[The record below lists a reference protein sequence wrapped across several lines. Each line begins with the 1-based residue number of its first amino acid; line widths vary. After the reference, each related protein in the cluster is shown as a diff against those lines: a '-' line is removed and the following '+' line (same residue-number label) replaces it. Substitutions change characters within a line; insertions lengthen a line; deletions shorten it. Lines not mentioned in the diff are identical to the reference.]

1 MAETVYSKVMKISK
15 GRAFENTWE
24 HQLWLAYMIG
34 REEATKEVSDRYKNW
49 IGRMR
54 EKAEKSRYRKFINDI
69 IDNDESCSFDR
80 RDYIYFPDYAQD
92 VSAELADDEY
102 IPPEAAG
109 QLTDQQKEMI
119 YREVKRSC
127 ATEDCRMQ
135 IDELLG
141 EGYSDNVPQ
150 EKIDEI
156 VDNYLDDHDS
166 SIAEN
171 DLWAAEITKILEEA

>member
-1 MAETVYSKVMKISK
+1 
-15 GRAFENTWE
+15 
-24 HQLWLAYMIG
+24 
-34 REEATKEVSDRYKNW
+34 
-49 IGRMR
+49 
-54 EKAEKSRYRKFINDI
+54 
-69 IDNDESCSFDR
+69 
-80 RDYIYFPDYAQD
+80 
-92 VSAELADDEY
+92 
-102 IPPEAAG
+102 
-109 QLTDQQKEMI
+109 
-119 YREVKRSC
+119 
-127 ATEDCRMQ
+127 MQ